1 MEIIEPLKN
10 IDFENATPDDIR
22 NILYSKPLPTIQS
35 EVIKGTY
42 IVRARKGN
50 GYTKRSQMT
59 YCPVK
64 FCSSIQRATLAGQTM
79 FYGVI
84 SDDQAYLENAR
95 AISISECSKL
105 TREGKESIGREKFT
119 LSYWEVIKPL
129 KVVSFIAD
137 STFPEVQN
145 NKLLND
151 LRDVFKKLLFTDQE
165 KDLIRFI
172 SNEFSKVVTDNKEY
186 LISATISS
194 DIINNTE
201 IDGIIFPSVQLGG
214 QAGVNIALSTKA
226 VNSKL
231 RFIRT
236 IDHTLYYKNRDKS
249 LLRMEKVTENKGKT
263 NDFNQFNNQIILN
276 ELNIKSIKELPLIV

>member
-1 MEIIEPLKN
+1 MEIIQLLKN
-10 IDFENATPDDIR
+10 IDFENATPNDIR
-22 NILYSKPLPTIQS
+22 NILCSRTLPTILS

-42 IVRARKGN
+42 IVRARKGD

-59 YCPVK
+59 YCPIR
-64 FCSSIQRATLAGQTM
+64 FCTSIQRATLAGQTM

-84 SDDQAYLENAR
+84 SDDQAHLENAR
-95 AISISECSKL
+95 AISIGECSKL

-129 KVVSFIAD
+129 RVISFVAD

-151 LRDVFKKLLFTDQE
+151 LRDVFRKLLFTDQE

-172 SNEFSKVVTDNKEY
+172 SNEFSKIVTDNKEY

-214 QAGVNIALSTKA
+214 QAGQNIALSTKA

-236 IDHTLYYKNRDKS
+236 IGHTLYKNRDKS
-249 LLRMEKVTENKGKT
+249 LLRMEKVTENKCKT
-263 NDFNQFNNQIILN
+263 KDLNQFNNQIILN
-276 ELNIKSIKELPLIV
+276 ELNIKSIKELPLII